1 MTAPLYFSLQGIP
14 MTEKHVAA
22 QLGITVEALRENAEV
37 MVRDAMMCKDSE
49 GNYHHSPVSEALLQT
64 FQQEM
69 RH

>member
-14 MTEKHVAA
+14 MTEEHVAE
-22 QLGITVEALRENAEV
+22 QLGVTVEALRENAET

-49 GNYHHSPVSEALLQT
+49 GNYHHSPVSEALIHS
-64 FQQEM
+64 FQEEI